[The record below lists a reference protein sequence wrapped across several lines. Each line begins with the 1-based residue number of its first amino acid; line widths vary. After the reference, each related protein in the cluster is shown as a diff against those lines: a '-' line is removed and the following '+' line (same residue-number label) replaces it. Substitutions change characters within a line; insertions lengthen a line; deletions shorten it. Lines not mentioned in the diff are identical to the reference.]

1 MQALQLGYI
10 GNDDL
15 KKNIK
20 DILEKKREVILLTFQ
35 TMLMKYLSLIN

>member
-1 MQALQLGYI
+1 LPDIIRYIMQALQLGYI

-20 DILEKKREVILLTFQ
+20 DILEK
-35 TMLMKYLSLIN
+35 